1 MGRLLRITIIV
12 LSVIAFSSSLDAQSS
27 DCFQLP
33 PGLTDVE
40 SLQWDQSGTTPLIGI
55 GQIND
60 NRFLQSWLTFDI
72 ASGTL
77 ESTLLPDTFIGLQ
90 VVDTLG
96 LEEAFINNGIYLS
109 VSPSE
114 TRAVYFPLEEST
126 YYAESLF
133 AVDLSTMQE
142 TDLGELPIYTLV
154 ETMWLSDSEL
164 LIVHAPPLGIGY
176 GILTV
181 NLETGQITNISEA
194 IDVIIGRPAISP
206 DGEQLAI
213 SGIVTDP
220 QEMLIYNLVEDRLI
234 EHIQLDVSLL
244 SDLQPVWSENNHIFA
259 IGLDENIDFNVFQID
274 LDSDEV
280 TSIALL
286 ESDPLRN
293 FYTDW
298 LLSEQDRYVMFITL
312 DERSLQI
319 ECF

>member
-1 MGRLLRITIIV
+1 M
-12 LSVIAFSSSLDAQSS
+12 
-27 DCFQLP
+27 
-33 PGLTDVE
+33 E
-40 SLQWDQSGTTPLIGI
+40 SLKWDQSGTTPLIGI
-55 GQIND
+55 GQINV
-60 NRFLQSWLTFDI
+60 NRFIQSWLTLDI
-72 ASGTL
+72 ASGTV
-77 ESTLLPDTFIGLQ
+77 EPTLLPDTFIAYQ
-90 VVDTLG
+90 IVDALG
-96 LEEAFINNGIYLS
+96 LEESFVNNEVFIS
-109 VSPSE
+109 VSPSQ
-114 TRAVYFPLEEST
+114 THAIYVSLEEST

-133 AVDLSTMQE
+133 VVDLNTMQE
-142 TDLGELPIYTLV
+142 TDLGELPIYTLI
-154 ETMWLSDSEL
+154 ETVWLSDSEL
-164 LIVHAPPLGIGY
+164 LIVHAPPEGIGY
-176 GILTV
+176 GILKID
-181 NLETGQITNISEA
+181 LISGQLTNISEPL
-194 IDVIIGRPAISP
+194 DVIIGRPAISP

-234 EHIQLDVSLL
+234 ERIQLDVSLL
-244 SDLQPVWSENNHIFA
+244 SDLQPMWSENNHIFA

-274 LDSDEV
+274 LNSEEV